1 MDYVKECTLNGCH
14 ALSRKLRTSHVIY
27 PGTGDVNY
35 DVMRIKYQM
44 SMGFGN
50 MEAFCGNP
58 QKDDQTKSAKFCQQ
72 SEEQRFSLPCY
83 FVTLSPV
90 FNTINYILYHFFNF
104 KQILTNARH
113 IRIPSHMD
121 INPYYLHK
129 QDRTCNVLKP
139 THLLLSFR
147 LCACQLFELTAT
159 ARTPPSGLTRRLE
172 PRSYRARGVQ
182 ASLRAFLPRLRTLDR
197 FRPVVDTSGHVRL
210 YHRDPIL

>member
-14 ALSRKLRTSHVIY
+14 ALSRKLRTSHNIY
-27 PGTGDVNY
+27 PGTGVVNY
-35 DVMRIKYQM
+35 DVMRRKYQM

-50 MEAFCGNP
+50 MEAFCGKP

-90 FNTINYILYHFFNF
+90 CPTQSNIYCVTFFNF

-113 IRIPSHMD
+113 VRIPSHID

-129 QDRTCNVLKP
+129 QD
-139 THLLLSFR
+139 
-147 LCACQLFELTAT
+147 
-159 ARTPPSGLTRRLE
+159 
-172 PRSYRARGVQ
+172 
-182 ASLRAFLPRLRTLDR
+182 
-197 FRPVVDTSGHVRL
+197 
-210 YHRDPIL
+210 